1 MHIPDGVLSNPVA
14 ITTGVLAAG
23 GVANGLR
30 KIDYERIPRVAVL
43 AAVFFVASL
52 IHVPIG
58 PSSAHLLLNGLM
70 GFLIGWAAFPALL
83 VALLLQAVFFGF
95 GGVTSLGAN
104 VLNMAAP
111 AIVVYYLFAHRI
123 SPFSSPR
130 KVFGLAFGIGV
141 FAILL
146 TCLFGAMTLFFS
158 GKEFVGAIMAI
169 FAAHIPIMI
178 IEGFVTGSV
187 MVFLHRV
194 RPELLR
200 APLLNVELEYEER
213 VYA

>member
-1 MHIPDGVLSNPVA
+1 MHIPDGVLSNPVVV
-14 ITTGVLAAG
+14 TTGFLAAG
-23 GVANGLR
+23 GIANGLR
-30 KIDYERIPRVAVL
+30 KIDYDRIPRVAVL

-58 PSSAHLLLNGLM
+58 PASSHLLLNGLM

-111 AIVVYYLFAHRI
+111 AVVVYYLFSRQI
-123 SPFSSPR
+123 SLSSSTR
-130 KVFGLAFGIGV
+130 KVFGLAFLAGT

-146 TCLFGAMTLFFS
+146 TCGFGAMTLFIS
-158 GKEFVGAIMAI
+158 GKEFVGAITAI
-169 FAAHIPIMI
+169 FVAHIPVMI

-187 MVFLHRV
+187 MVFLHKV

-200 APLLNVELEYEER
+200 APLLNVDYEER
-213 VYA
+213 AYA

>member
-1 MHIPDGVLSNPVA
+1 MHIPDGVLSNPVV

-30 KIDYERIPRVAVL
+30 KIDYERVPRVAVL

-58 PSSAHLLLNGLM
+58 PASSHLLLNGLL

-111 AIVVYYLFAHRI
+111 AVVAYYLFTRQI
-123 SPFSSPR
+123 SLSSSPK
-130 KVFGLAFGIGV
+130 KVFGLAFVAGA

-146 TCLFGAMTLFFS
+146 TCLFGSMTLFFS
-158 GKEFVGAIMAI
+158 GKEFVGAITAI
-169 FAAHIPIMI
+169 FIAHIPVMI

-187 MVFLHRV
+187 MIFLHKV
-194 RPELLR
+194 RPELLG
-200 APLLNVELEYEER
+200 APLLNVEYEKK